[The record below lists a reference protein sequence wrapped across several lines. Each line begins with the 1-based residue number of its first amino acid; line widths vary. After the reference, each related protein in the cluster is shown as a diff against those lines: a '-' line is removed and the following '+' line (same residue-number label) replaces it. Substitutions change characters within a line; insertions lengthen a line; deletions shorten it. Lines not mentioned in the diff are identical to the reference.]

1 MLINRTI
8 LPIVIQSTEEYPVTL
23 ITGCRQVGKTTL
35 ASYFEKEKGYKY
47 ISFDDTELLDEA
59 KSNPKLFLEKQGYP
73 LIIDEVQKETSM
85 FKEIERIV
93 NEKRRKEG
101 SWSANGMY
109 ILTGSQKFS
118 LMKEVSESMS
128 GRVGIIEMPPLSQS
142 EIRGWKETPFII
154 NNEALINRSETNRL
168 SEDELYTSIVRG
180 FYPARWEIENK
191 PIANYYAN
199 YVKTYIDR
207 DVSQLIN
214 LKDKVNFENMLKIL
228 ASLTGEELVVDN
240 VAKTIGVDNKTIN
253 HWISI
258 AITGDIISLLPP
270 YYEDSINKRIIKRNK
285 LYFNDTGLACFL
297 LGIDT
302 PKALKLSTFKGRMVE
317 TYIHNEIVKSYL
329 NNGITPNLFYYRD
342 SNQNEID
349 LIILKDGSLYFVE
362 CKSGKNFSSKNIKG
376 FSQLNKTKYEI
387 EGQCIICTTE
397 EAYRIVPSIYAYP
410 IVCI

>member
-1 MLINRTI
+1 
-8 LPIVIQSTEEYPVTL
+8 
-23 ITGCRQVGKTTL
+23 
-35 ASYFEKEKGYKY
+35 
-47 ISFDDTELLDEA
+47 
-59 KSNPKLFLEKQGYP
+59 
-73 LIIDEVQKETSM
+73 
-85 FKEIERIV
+85 
-93 NEKRRKEG
+93 
-101 SWSANGMY
+101 
-109 ILTGSQKFS
+109 
-118 LMKEVSESMS
+118 
-128 GRVGIIEMPPLSQS
+128 
-142 EIRGWKETPFII
+142 
-154 NNEALINRSETNRL
+154 
-168 SEDELYTSIVRG
+168 
-180 FYPARWEIENK
+180 
-191 PIANYYAN
+191 
-199 YVKTYIDR
+199 
-207 DVSQLIN
+207 
-214 LKDKVNFENMLKIL
+214 MLKIL
-228 ASLTGEELVVDN
+228 ASLTGEDLVVDN

-329 NNGITPNLFYYRD
+329 NNGITPNLFFYRD

-376 FSQLNKTKYEI
+376 FSQLNNTKYEI

-410 IVCI
+410 ISCI